1 MRPDDAMPDSDE
13 GPDRSESLD
22 RPDGMRETVIDI
34 VIEALQQQGHPT
46 VSRTSVLEDPAHR
59 EAFID
64 MLGDCR
70 PLPVVRQLMADVQ
83 AGRL

>member
-1 MRPDDAMPDSDE
+1 MKTEDAPPDSGD
-13 GPDRSESLD
+13 GPDRSDSLD

-34 VIEALQQQGHPT
+34 VIEALQQQGLPD
-46 VSRTSVLEDPAHR
+46 VSRTSVLEDRAHR

-70 PLPVVRQLMADVQ
+70 PLPVVRQLMADVH